1 MSEKRRD
8 NKNRIL
14 RIGEQ
19 QRADGRYLL
28 NMCEELFN
36 SKLKKELN
44 SDELLNFLQRKTAN
58 YDKSRDG
65 HYNLISALHKS
76 VRGSDVQASLYW
88 CARMM
93 IAGEDP
99 HYLFR
104 RLTRMAMED
113 IGMADPNAL
122 IQAINARQAYDLLGS
137 PEGDIAI
144 TNLVI
149 YLANCPK
156 SNSGEV
162 AMNTVMQA
170 VKGHSFNPP
179 KHILNAP
186 TKMMKEL
193 GYNEGYIYDHD
204 TPNCFSGQDY
214 FPAEYPRRI
223 FYTPNERGFER
234 EIKKRID
241 YWDEL
246 RKRLKNKN
254 K

>member
-1 MSEKRRD
+1 
-8 NKNRIL
+8 
-14 RIGEQ
+14 
-19 QRADGRYLL
+19 
-28 NMCEELFN
+28 
-36 SKLKKELN
+36 
-44 SDELLNFLQRKTAN
+44 
-58 YDKSRDG
+58 
-65 HYNLISALHKS
+65 
-76 VRGSDVQASLYW
+76 
-88 CARMM
+88 MM

-122 IQAINARQAYDLLGS
+122 VQAINARQAYDLLGS

-156 SNSGEV
+156 SNSGEI
-162 AMNTVMQA
+162 AINTVMQA

-234 EIKKRID
+234 EIKKRIE

-246 RKRLKNKN
+246 RKKIK

>member
-1 MSEKRRD
+1 
-8 NKNRIL
+8 
-14 RIGEQ
+14 
-19 QRADGRYLL
+19 
-28 NMCEELFN
+28 MCEELFN

-44 SDELLNFLQRKTAN
+44 SNELLNFLQRKTAN

-122 IQAINARQAYDLLGS
+122 VQAINARQAYDLLGS

-156 SNSGEV
+156 SNSGEI
-162 AMNTVMQA
+162 AINTVMQA

-246 RKRLKNKN
+246 RKKIK